1 MAPLL
6 FRAPI
11 CILLMNI
18 IAEINQPKL
27 KTDLPDIRPGSRVR
41 VHQKIKEGEKERIQ
55 IFEGVVIRTSGGK
68 GMDGTYTVRK
78 VSEGI
83 GVERIFP
90 RHSPVI
96 AKVELLGQAR
106 VRRAKLYHLRS
117 PQAAKLEEK

>member
-1 MAPLL
+1 VINKLMKHVEDSTLRKENL
-6 FRAPI
+6 NFDIGDQVDVHLR
-11 CILLMNI
+11 IL
-18 IAEINQPKL
+18 
-27 KTDLPDIRPGSRVR
+27 
-41 VHQKIKEGEKERIQ
+41 EGEKERIQ